1 MAKKRRVRSK
11 KTGVEE
17 EPATRK
23 GRPKGSGGPL
33 RLPGIGPS
41 SDEES
46 VEEVEEGWETKK
58 RGTKSRGVVGKKET
72 KATSGKRTR
81 GPAKGKSKG
90 KGKGKAKKEEESESE
105 SEEDEFGGEEEDG
118 EEEGEE
124 DRPSR
129 AKRQKLTRSTTPQQR
144 RNAKGKGKAND
155 LDELP
160 EPPTRSSKAQMVA
173 NATSS
178 NPPPPPPNYPPQPYP
193 HYYDLVLPQPPR
205 TVPYS
210 DHPPLASTSNQFN
223 EVDAPEESRD
233 GAHSVHSRQEAS
245 TVPIEVPYDDE
256 QDAEGEIDAEGVD
269 DDDVEMNDVTSQPQ
283 ASGSRDEEMRDV
295 IDEDEQLPTQA
306 DEATNGSLSKTTR
319 GSPKKKN
326 VTAAKKKAAARKPAP
341 AAPRPTS
348 NEPTPPPNDNDDSS
362 PAPPPTGGRRT
373 RASLAAAD
381 PSLSRSAPSTK
392 PAKGGKGAKG
402 KKGGAVPANAGLVSP
417 GEATPEKQAIQGQSE
432 EKVAQEG
439 EKMHLD
445 ELKAAEIAAGGDGVG
460 ESEETR
466 TQQVRDSIEIVR
478 QEAPKLKS
486 RGGGWYHPAR
496 AAEDAKKKQE
506 AEDQQKA
513 SEEMRR
519 GGVGITPGTPSSAVY
534 ALPRPPHLSNLL
546 DDDEPASS
554 TPAEPGRASSHPADF
569 YPPQPKTAQYGSS
582 PYPSTQAPV
591 ARTPQAIHHPQ
602 DAPNPYFSDPGYERA
617 PYYEVGTEPAP
628 RPYIH
633 PAHAVPEEFFVPGA
647 TVGQSRQG
655 QEQET
660 SPYPVPRAVEVEES
674 NEKEKEEEK
683 ETVSKEVENGGQPSD
698 AANPPEDYDAQF
710 AELEALVADEEGEP
724 HLDRGSGIE
733 DEEDIYAQRE
743 VKAGENGAEVSPS
756 QEVDSAAVSQ

>member
-33 RLPGIGPS
+33 RLPGIGAS
-41 SDEES
+41 SDEDS
-46 VEEVEEGWETKK
+46 AAEEIEEGWETKK
-58 RGTKSRGVVGKKET
+58 RGTKSRGVVGKKVAKT
-72 KATSGKRTR
+72 TNGKRTR
-81 GPAKGKSKG
+81 GPGKA
-90 KGKGKAKKEEESESE
+90 KGKGKAKQEESESE
-105 SEEDEFGGEEEDG
+105 SEEDEEELEGEGEEE
-118 EEEGEE
+118 EEEEEE
-124 DRPSR
+124 DRPSK
-129 AKRQKLTRSTTPQQR
+129 AKRQKLTRSTTPLQR
-144 RNAKGKGKAND
+144 RNVKGQGKAMEV
-155 LDELP
+155 DELP
-160 EPPTRSSKAQMVA
+160 EPPTRSSKAQLVA

-178 NPPPPPPNYPPQPYP
+178 NPPPNYPPQPYP
-193 HYYDLVLPQPPR
+193 SIDELALPRPP
-205 TVPYS
+205 PIDPS
-210 DHPPLASTSNQFN
+210 AIPPLSSTSHSNGTN
-223 EVDAPEESRD
+223 AEYGDSEKPVDPQ
-233 GAHSVHSRQEAS
+233 QEAS
-245 TVPIEVPYDDE
+245 VFAREKEEDLYDDE

-269 DDDVEMNDVTSQPQ
+269 DDDVEMNDVTAQAQP
-283 ASGSRDEEMRDV
+283 SKDEEMNDV
-295 IDEDEQLPTQA
+295 VDEDEQLPTQA
-306 DEATNGSLSKTTR
+306 DEATTSPPPKNAR

-326 VTAAKKKAAARKPAP
+326 VTAAKKKAAARKPVP

-348 NEPTPPPNDNDDSS
+348 NEPTPPPPNDNDDS
-362 PAPPPTGGRRT
+362 PPPAVPIGGRRT

-381 PSLSRSAPSTK
+381 PSKSRAAPPSTK
-392 PAKGGKGAKG
+392 STKGGKGGKG
-402 KKGGAVPANAGLVSP
+402 KKTGGVVPANAGLVSP
-417 GEATPEKQAIQGQSE
+417 GEATAEKQAIQGQPE
-432 EKVAQEG
+432 EKVVQEG
-439 EKMHLD
+439 ERMHLD

-460 ESEETR
+460 ESEEVR
-466 TQQVRDSIEIVR
+466 TEQVKESINMVR

-506 AEDQQKA
+506 EEDQQQAA

-519 GGVGITPGTPSSAVY
+519 GGVGVTPSTPSSAVY
-534 ALPRPPHLSNLL
+534 ALPRPPHLSNIL
-546 DDDEPASS
+546 DGEPASS

-569 YPPQPKTAQYGSS
+569 YPPQPQTTQYGSS

-647 TVGQSRQG
+647 TAAKSRQG

-660 SPYPVPRAVEVEES
+660 SPYPVPRAEETES
-674 NEKEKEEEK
+674 KEEEK
-683 ETVSKEVENGGQPSD
+683 APVSEEVENDDQHSE
-698 AANPPEDYDAQF
+698 AAIAPEDYDAKF
-710 AELEALVADEEGEP
+710 AALEALVADVGEEP
-724 HLDRGSGIE
+724 HHDQVE
-733 DEEDIYAQRE
+733 EEDDLYAQGEMKE
-743 VKAGENGAEVSPS
+743 VENGVEAAPVHEA
-756 QEVDSAAVSQ
+756 DSAAAAQ